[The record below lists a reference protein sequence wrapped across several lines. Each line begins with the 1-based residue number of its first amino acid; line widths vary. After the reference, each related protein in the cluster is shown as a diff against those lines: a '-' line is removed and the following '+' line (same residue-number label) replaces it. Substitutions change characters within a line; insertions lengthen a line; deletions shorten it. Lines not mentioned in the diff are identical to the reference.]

1 MPVWRLQTEI
11 SMDSTLPRDVLTM
24 TPHFNDGGVGSDPQG
39 LCDDLAAGIATWM
52 DSRVAQITVTA
63 YDAQGTVP
71 VFPAG
76 RAQVNPG
83 SAPVSDY
90 PREVAVCLSF
100 YSGQN
105 RPRFRGRLYCPFVA
119 LSPLSQNMAARPPVG
134 VRNRVAM
141 LAPIFEDLGGVD
153 VDWCI
158 YSRVDDVARP
168 VTNWWVDDE
177 WDTVRSRGLRPTTR
191 TSGTTSEG

>member
-11 SMDSTLPRDVLTM
+11 SSDSTLPRDGIVM

-39 LCDDLAAGIATWM
+39 LCDDLAAGIHTWLGKTRQI
-52 DSRVAQITVTA
+52 RVKA

-76 RAQVNPG
+76 EALINPG
-83 SAPVSDY
+83 AAPAFIG

-100 YSGQN
+100 FSGN
-105 RPRFRGRLYCPFVA
+105 NVARKRGRVYVPWGAMNITTADLLVRPSSAVRDQVA
-119 LSPLSQNMAARPPVG
+119 Q
-134 VRNRVAM
+134 
-141 LAPIFEDLGGVD
+141 LAPIFEGLGGVD

-177 WDTVRSRGLRPTTR
+177 WDTVRSRGLRSTTR
-191 TSGTTSEG
+191 TEGTTSEG